1 MCNLVPVHWDMYG
14 RDDRTTELA
23 RNDEAHYNET
33 PHYSDDRINVRPEPL
48 SRAFFSV
55 LGACI
60 QKRGILVGLS
70 W

>member
-1 MCNLVPVHWDMYG
+1 MCNLVQVHWDMYG
-14 RDDRTTELA
+14 RATELA
-23 RNDEAHYNET
+23 RNDEAQYNEA
-33 PHYSDDRINVRPEPL
+33 PHYSDDRITVRPEPL

-60 QKRGILVGLS
+60 QECGILVGLS